1 MKQVEYWRW
10 RYRDRKTGQIVRTMF
25 QMTVA
30 EARRYPE
37 AERIDGT
44 MLLRDVEDDFRD
56 TMPAVRERALHDSI
70 VVVSRR
76 HSSVL
81 GRPAAAAR
89 WPFRM

>member
-25 QMTVA
+25 QMTAA
-30 EARRYPE
+30 EASRYPE

-56 TMPAVRERALHDSI
+56 TMPAVREQALHD
-70 VVVSRR
+70 
-76 HSSVL
+76 
-81 GRPAAAAR
+81 
-89 WPFRM
+89 

>member
-56 TMPAVRERALHDSI
+56 TLPAVRERALEHD
-70 VVVSRR
+70 
-76 HSSVL
+76 
-81 GRPAAAAR
+81 
-89 WPFRM
+89 

>member
-25 QMTVA
+25 QMTAA

-44 MLLRDVEDDFRD
+44 MLLRDVEDEFRD
-56 TMPAVRERALHDSI
+56 TMPAVREQAMHD
-70 VVVSRR
+70 
-76 HSSVL
+76 
-81 GRPAAAAR
+81 
-89 WPFRM
+89 